1 MKGFKAFLL
10 RGNVVDLAVAVV
22 IGAAF
27 TAVVSTFAVGFI
39 TPLIALLFGQRS
51 FGGFSFTVNGVL
63 FSFGPFIGF
72 WSAYDAASR
81 RGCLVVPGGGMNTL
95 ARLELL
101 ATTAAT
107 AVFSTPS
114 YALHMAEVASQ
125 HGIDLGGLSVRRLIL
140 AGEPGGS
147 VGGQCHGNLAGTGSQ
162 NFCTKALRML

>member
-63 FSFGPFIGF
+63 FSFGPFINSVVTF
-72 WSAYDAASR
+72 VMVAAIVYFLIVLPVNMLIERSR
-81 RGCLVVPGGGMNTL
+81 KAEPPDPSIRKCPECLSDIP
-95 ARLELL
+95 
-101 ATTAAT
+101 TAARRCRYCGQ
-107 AVFSTPS
+107 P
-114 YALHMAEVASQ
+114 VA
-125 HGIDLGGLSVRRLIL
+125 
-140 AGEPGGS
+140 A
-147 VGGQCHGNLAGTGSQ
+147 
-162 NFCTKALRML
+162 